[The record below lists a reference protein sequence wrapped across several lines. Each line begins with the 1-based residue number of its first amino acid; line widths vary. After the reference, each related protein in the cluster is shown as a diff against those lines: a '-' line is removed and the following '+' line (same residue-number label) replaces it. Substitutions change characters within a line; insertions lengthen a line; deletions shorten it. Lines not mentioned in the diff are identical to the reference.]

1 MSEEHASTIRT
12 ELATFSR
19 VAPSQKYV
27 FDEKRFMENHR
38 DIYDQ
43 YCTKLQSRKESL
55 TIKFK

>member
-1 MSEEHASTIRT
+1 
-12 ELATFSR
+12 
-19 VAPSQKYV
+19 
-27 FDEKRFMENHR
+27 MENHR